1 MSQFHKILKKYWGY
15 DSFRPLQLDIIES
28 VASGVDTLALLPTGG
43 GKSITFQV
51 PAMAKDGL
59 CLVITPLIAL
69 MKDQV
74 ENLKKRN
81 IKAMAIYSG
90 MSMSEISTAFDNC
103 IYGDY
108 KFLYLSPERLQ
119 TQLFTDRLQNLPV
132 NLVAIDEAHC
142 ISQWGFDFRPSYLQ
156 IHKIREILPDVPF
169 LALTASARPEVQDDI
184 CKYLELKSANIIRK
198 SFFRDNLVYVVRETN
213 DKIGQLVKIC
223 NSVKGTGIVYVS
235 TRRRTKEVAEML
247 RSKRISAD
255 YYHGGLTNE
264 VRSQKQESWQRG
276 YTRVVVATNAF
287 GMGID
292 KADVRFVVHL
302 NLPDSMEAYYQEAGR
317 GGRDEKK
324 AFAALLYNKAD
335 VTNINKR
342 VAEMFPEIEVIKRV
356 YSAVCNYLNIP
367 YGSGKGMSFDF
378 NIKEFSDNFKFELL
392 TAFHSLK
399 YLQKEGYLIL
409 SDEISNPSKVHFLIA
424 RDALYNFQIRNNNF
438 DAFIKL
444 LLRTYEGMFSVYV
457 GIDENKLAKIA
468 KVSVDV
474 IYNYLSRL
482 DKLGVIHY
490 IPPRKGPQIVFNIER
505 LKPEYLFISQSDYKI
520 RLEAEQNRVNGVL
533 SYATRNYCRSKSI
546 LEYFCEEN
554 ATNCGKC
561 DFCLRKEN
569 VSFKELEQQVLA
581 LLHNQSLSL
590 DIVVSKLKVSKS
602 ETISVLDYLVDE
614 GVIRRLTDGLYSMT
628 DNVVE

>member
-533 SYATRNYCRSKSI
+533 NYATRNYCRSKSI

-569 VSFKELEQQVLA
+569 ISFKELEQQVLT

>member
-424 RDALYNFQIRNNNF
+424 RDALYNFQISNNNF

-533 SYATRNYCRSKSI
+533 NYATRNYCRSKSI
-546 LEYFCEEN
+546 LEYFCEDN

-569 VSFKELEQQVLA
+569 VSFKELEQQVLT

>member
-184 CKYLELKSANIIRK
+184 CKYLELKSANVIRK

-424 RDALYNFQIRNNNF
+424 RDALYNFQISNNNF

-546 LEYFCEEN
+546 LEYFCEDN

-569 VSFKELEQQVLA
+569 VSFKELEQQVLT

>member
-1 MSQFHKILKKYWGY
+1 MSQFYKILKKYWGY

-28 VASGVDTLALLPTGG
+28 VASDVDTLALLPTGG

-119 TQLFTDRLQNLPV
+119 TQLFTERLQNLPV

-156 IHKIREILPDVPF
+156 IYKIREILPDVPF

-184 CKYLELKSANIIRK
+184 CKYLELKNANIIRK

-235 TRRRTKEVAEML
+235 TRRRTKEIAEML

-399 YLQKEGYLIL
+399 YLQKEGFLIL

-533 SYATRNYCRSKSI
+533 NYATRNYCRSKSI

>member
-424 RDALYNFQIRNNNF
+424 RDALYNFQISNNNF

-546 LEYFCEEN
+546 LEYFCEDN

-569 VSFKELEQQVLA
+569 VSFKELEQQVLT

>member
-367 YGSGKGMSFDF
+367 YGSGKGISFDF
-378 NIKEFSDNFKFELL
+378 NIKEFADNFKFELL

-424 RDALYNFQIRNNNF
+424 RDALYNFQIKNNNF

-468 KVSVDV
+468 KVGVDV

-490 IPPRKGPQIVFNIER
+490 IPPRKGPQIVFNIDR

-520 RLEAEQNRVNGVL
+520 RFEAEQNRVKGVL
-533 SYATRNYCRSKSI
+533 DYATRNYCRSKSI

-554 ATNCGKC
+554 ATRCGKC
-561 DFCLRKEN
+561 DFCLKKDN
-569 VSFKELEQQVLA
+569 VSSKEIEQQVLT
-581 LLHNQSLSL
+581 LLNNQSLSL
-590 DIVVSKLKVSKS
+590 DILISKLNVSKS

-614 GVIRRLTDGLYSMT
+614 GVISRLTDGLYSMT
-628 DNVVE
+628 DNVGE

>member
-424 RDALYNFQIRNNNF
+424 RDALYNFQISNNNF

-533 SYATRNYCRSKSI
+533 NYATRNYCRSKSI

>member
-184 CKYLELKSANIIRK
+184 CKYLELKSANVIRK

-533 SYATRNYCRSKSI
+533 NYATRNYCRSKSI

>member
-1 MSQFHKILKKYWGY
+1 MGKYHDILKKYWGY
-15 DSFRPLQLDIIES
+15 DDFRPLQLDIIES

-51 PAMAKDGL
+51 PAMATEGI
-59 CLVITPLIAL
+59 CLVVTPLIAL

-103 IYGDY
+103 IYGGY
-108 KFLYLSPERLQ
+108 KFLYLSPERLL
-119 TQLFTDRLQNLPV
+119 TKLFTDRLQNLPI

-142 ISQWGFDFRPSYLQ
+142 ISQWGFDFRPSYLE
-156 IHKIREILPDVPF
+156 IHKIREIIPGVPF
-169 LALTASARPEVQDDI
+169 LALTASARPIVQDDI
-184 CKYLELKSANIIRK
+184 CKYLAFKEPRIIRK

-213 DKIGQLVKIC
+213 DKIGQLIKIC
-223 NSVKGTGIVYVS
+223 EKVKGTGIVYVS

-255 YYHGGLTNE
+255 YYHGGLNNE
-264 VRSQKQESWQRG
+264 VRAQKQESWQRG
-276 YTRVVVATNAF
+276 FTRIVVATNAF

-292 KADVRFVVHL
+292 KSDVRFVVHL
-302 NLPDSMEAYYQEAGR
+302 NLPDSIEAYYQEAGR

-378 NIKEFSDNFKFELL
+378 NIKQFADNFKFELL

-399 YLQKEGYLIL
+399 YLQKDGYLML
-409 SDEISNPSKVHFLIA
+409 SDEISNPSKVHFLFD

-438 DAFIKL
+438 DAFVKL
-444 LLRTYEGMFSVYV
+444 LLRSYEGMFSVYV
-457 GIDENKLAKIA
+457 SVDENKLAKVA
-468 KVSVDV
+468 GVGVDV
-474 IYNYLSRL
+474 IYNYLTRL

-490 IPPRKGPQIVFNIER
+490 IPPRKGPQIIFNVER
-505 LKPEYLFISQSDYKI
+505 LKPEYLFISQQDYKTRI
-520 RLEAEQNRVNGVL
+520 ESEQNRVVGVL
-533 SYATRNYCRSKSI
+533 NYATNNYCRSKSI
-546 LEYFCEEN
+546 LEYFGEEN

-569 VSFKELEQQVLA
+569 VSANEIQEQILLILA
-581 LLHNQSLSL
+581 NEPQSL
-590 DIVVSKLKVSKS
+590 DAIIAKLKVSKS
-602 ETISVLDYLVDE
+602 ETITVLDYLIDE
-614 GVIRRLTDGLYSMT
+614 HLIKRLTDGLYLVT
-628 DNVVE
+628 DKKPE

>member
-184 CKYLELKSANIIRK
+184 CKYLELKSANVIRK

-533 SYATRNYCRSKSI
+533 NYATRNYCRSKSI
-546 LEYFCEEN
+546 LEYFCEDN